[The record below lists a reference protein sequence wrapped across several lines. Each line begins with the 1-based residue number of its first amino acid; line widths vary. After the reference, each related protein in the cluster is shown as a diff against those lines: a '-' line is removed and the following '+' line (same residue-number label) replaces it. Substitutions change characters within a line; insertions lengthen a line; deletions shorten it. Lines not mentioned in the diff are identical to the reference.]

1 MKKQKN
7 YNSNIVFI
15 IPAIAII
22 IGALAFIITFH
33 FLNPANTVKDGVGDG
48 LSSSVTPVLENSSSV
63 PADSYVGETNY
74 KGELSQFPDLYEYP
88 FKKSDAY
95 ICNKDFSKEHSD
107 IFEECRSDAT
117 QFMEALFNIDYRE
130 IVKDKNNFDANV
142 MRNCDYTAYVT
153 TGWDTEEEKTEY
165 LYEHVQDIT
174 DYFAK
179 NMVEMEAKFYTDDSL
194 IYSDFYTFVRGE
206 LVFTIYSSQDSESE
220 FEIGKEYSIPMEIAM
235 QRSPNSSSDRIICSF
250 GRAYDDKF
258 FLNP

>member
-1 MKKQKN
+1 
-7 YNSNIVFI
+7 
-15 IPAIAII
+15 
-22 IGALAFIITFH
+22 
-33 FLNPANTVKDGVGDG
+33 
-48 LSSSVTPVLENSSSV
+48 
-63 PADSYVGETNY
+63 
-74 KGELSQFPDLYEYP
+74 
-88 FKKSDAY
+88 
-95 ICNKDFSKEHSD
+95 
-107 IFEECRSDAT
+107 
-117 QFMEALFNIDYRE
+117 MEALFNIDYRE